1 MDATTEYRNPEPV
14 PKASKPVTITS
25 RITNFLGNFVN
36 SFRPK
41 TSPPLAPNTN
51 TQPQKGGNPSKKPRN
66 SRKRGGYVIK
76 KPNSKS
82 RSRRKSK

>member
-1 MDATTEYRNPEPV
+1 MDTKPV
-14 PKASKPVTITS
+14 TNASEPVTITS
-25 RITNFLGNFVN
+25 RIANLWGNFVN
-36 SFRPK
+36 SFRRK

-51 TQPQKGGNPSKKPRN
+51 TPTQKGGKPSNKTRN